1 MTHPESEG
9 VAQVEAYLD
18 ELAEPH
24 RSSLRTL
31 RATIRSVLPT
41 ADERLKY
48 GMPAF
53 VLHSKAVAGY
63 AAFKEHCS
71 YFPMSGSVLEAAGDA
86 VSNYELSK
94 GGLRFA
100 PQKPLPLALVRRL
113 IRLRLDEIS
122 AVSNGP
128 RYDYFDDGS
137 AKSHGKMKDGQP
149 HGPWRWYRRDGSL
162 MRTGSFNAGRQV
174 GTWETWN
181 RQGSR
186 VTTKQL

>member
-1 MTHPESEG
+1 VIHPASEG
-9 VAQVEAYLD
+9 VSQVEAYLD

-53 VLHSKAVAGY
+53 VLHGKGVAGY

-71 YFPMSGSVLEAAGDA
+71 YFPMSGSVLEVAGDA
-86 VSNYELSK
+86 VSSYELSK

-100 PQKPLPLALVRRL
+100 PHKPLPVTLVRRL
-113 IRLRLDEIS
+113 VRLRLDEIS
-122 AVSNGP
+122 AVTDGP

-137 AKSHGKMKDGQP
+137 VKSHGKMKDGRP